1 MNEVNSQLLTA
12 AKYLVGLDSDGC
24 VFDTMEDKHRLAFVP
39 ALIEVYELD
48 HIAGIV
54 EEVWLFVNLYSRDR
68 GINRFPGLVRAMD
81 ELRRHPVLGRFPGVL
96 SAILPDTSALRSWM
110 ARCEHLSNESLINEI
125 NRLKEFTTNQDE
137 AIYELERC
145 LEWSRLV
152 NEYAA
157 KHVSQPK
164 HFRGVNNFLAMLRPD
179 ADLIGQEAAA
189 KAALEDRETIM
200 IVISQSP
207 QNILAKQWS
216 NAGFDKH
223 VDFIHGQEAGAKS
236 KVLKTYQDGGFGG
249 SMLFVGDA
257 PGDLDAARAAGAWF
271 FPIVPRYEAE
281 SWSRLSY
288 EGWPL
293 FAAGCYNREYQNRLL
308 DEFFGKLPVRAPWE
322 EQNSLRRVS

>member
-1 MNEVNSQLLTA
+1 MSDIDSRLLSN
-12 AKYLVGLDSDGC
+12 AKYFVGLDSDGC

-96 SAILPDTSALRSWM
+96 SAILPDTAALRSWM
-110 ARCEHLSNESLINEI
+110 ARCENLSNEALSLEI
-125 NRLKEFTTNQDE
+125 KRLKDFTNNQEE
-137 AIYELERC
+137 AIFELERC
-145 LEWSRLV
+145 LEWSLLV
-152 NEYAA
+152 NQYAA

-164 HFRGVNNFLAMLRPD
+164 HFRGVNNFLAMLRPEFESES
-179 ADLIGQEAAA
+179 AKNAARFE
-189 KAALEDRETIM
+189 EDESLM
-200 IVISQSP
+200 VVISQSP
-207 QNILAKQWS
+207 QNILSKQWT

-223 VDFIHGQEAGAKS
+223 IDVIHGQEAGSKS
-236 KVLKTYQDGGFGG
+236 KVLKAYQEAGFGG
-249 SMLFVGDA
+249 PMLFVGDA

-308 DEFFGKLPVRAPWE
+308 DEFFSKLPVRAPWE
-322 EQNSLRRVS
+322 EHSLRRVS